1 MLYYNQDYNNRD
13 YKEVKEMFIGRETE
27 LQFLEDKYK
36 ASGGQLVVVY
46 GRRRVGKTETLRQFC
61 QDKEYIFYA
70 CTESPDEQQLKAFS
84 ERILQKNANAAK
96 YIKQFSDWNQALSS
110 LGDIPTSRKLVLV
123 IDEFPYMVKGN
134 QSIPSILQA
143 LWDEKLNKANVMI
156 ILCGSAMSFI
166 EKEILAEKNPLYGR
180 TTGILKMKEMDFY
193 DAVKFFP
200 NYTYN
205 DKITAYAILG
215 GIPHYLKQFS
225 DKASLDENIVRNILT
240 PGSILYSEVEFLMR
254 QELRETAVYN
264 TIITAVALGNTKL
277 NDIYQKTQI
286 EKSKLSS
293 YLKNLIDLGIIQRE
307 FPVTD
312 GTKEQAN
319 VQRGLYQ
326 VTDKFFRFWYAF
338 VFPTLSELEAGDARG
353 ILEYVIQPE
362 LEQYTSRI
370 FEDVCLQY
378 LRRKNKAHE
387 LPFHFV
393 KIGRWWNKTDEI
405 DIVAVDRQ
413 NKKYILAECKYKN
426 SKLTLNDYIRLKEKF
441 NTADTTYFYW
451 LFSKNGFTDELKQE
465 APENTFLV
473 SSQQLWD

>member
-1 MLYYNQDYNNRD
+1 
-13 YKEVKEMFIGRETE
+13 MFIGRETE
-27 LQFLEDKYK
+27 LQFLEDKYS
-36 ASGGQLVVVY
+36 ADGGQLVVVY
-46 GRRRVGKTETLRQFC
+46 GRRRVGKTETLRKFC
-61 QDKEYIFYA
+61 QGKDFIFYA
-70 CTESPDEQQLKAFS
+70 CTESPSEQQLQAFS
-84 ERILQKNANAAK
+84 ERLLQKNQIAAK
-96 YIKQFSDWNQALSS
+96 YLKQFQDWQQAFISIADMS
-110 LGDIPTSRKLVLV
+110 TDKKIVLV

-134 QSIPSILQA
+134 SSIPSILQNV
-143 LWDEKLNKANVMI
+143 WDEKLKNANVMI

-200 NYTYN
+200 NYSYT
-205 DKITAYAILG
+205 DKIVAYAILG
-215 GIPHYLKQFS
+215 GIPHYLKQFN
-225 DKASLDENIVRNILT
+225 DTVSLDENIVRNILT
-240 PGSILYSEVEFLMR
+240 PGSILFSEVEFLMR
-254 QELRETAVYN
+254 QELRETAIYN
-264 TIITAVALGNTKL
+264 TIITAIALGNTKL

-293 YLKNLIDLGIIQRE
+293 YLKNLIDLGIVQRE

-326 VTDKFFRFWYAF
+326 ITDKFFRFWYAF

-370 FEDVCLQY
+370 FEDICLQY
-378 LRRKNKAHE
+378 LRRKNKGNE

-393 KIGRWWNKTDEI
+393 KIGRWWNKENEI
-405 DIVAVDRQ
+405 DIMAMDRQ
-413 NKKYILAECKYKN
+413 NKNCILAECKYKN
-426 SKLTLNDYIRLKEKF
+426 SKFTLSDYKRLKEKV
-441 NTADTTYFYW
+441 NIESINYFYW
-451 LFSKNGFTDELKQE
+451 LFSKNGFANELIEAEQE
-465 APENTFLV
+465 NVFLV
-473 SSQQLWD
+473 SAKQLWD